1 MDSAG
6 MRRRL
11 SDSSVTGEQPL
22 PLINERPLHGE
33 RRRTRNRSSRSLYP
47 KRWRSF
53 SASRATAPHKRQ
65 SWQELRG
72 LAVDKDLSF
81 CRYCNKGLSA
91 GRFLRSGK
99 RMADQPIYASSI
111 RMRPSVFCYFST
123 ELQYLLDSTSHDNNG
138 LLRDRL
144 WSNPSE
150 VQDLVYLLL
159 DEWRDGKF
167 IDGKPENGKVWDRI
181 TANLSIPN
189 ISVSQVVNKVQ
200 SLKAD
205 YKAFCTLKKQTGV
218 GWNYET
224 NTVEADDVWWDNFT
238 RSCDRAK
245 KFKKQGLANF
255 PELDLLFAESTAAG
269 LNAYSSGQGGET
281 EEEAARVEGQNRYR
295 HGPVG
300 RVTEEHIA
308 SGGLR
313 TDSNGPAPMNTQ
325 SGARKRGSTSIG
337 RRGKEKV
344 QHSSEDLFFDK
355 ANTLIDGMTQC
366 HGASSHFNPTFQAC
380 IEALEKIDPP
390 LTAEQSTRLVGQVG
404 RKSDSSSGHGDQKK
418 DPIVVEDIAGDDE
431 VTHEPTPQ
439 LGRVSWGTPQML
451 WAQFGSGF
459 IANQNKSDA
468 SSFRVVV
475 LTIEQAIKRIEGR
488 MKRPNDDKHT

>member
-111 RMRPSVFCYFST
+111 RMRP
-123 ELQYLLDSTSHDNNG
+123 
-138 LLRDRL
+138 
-144 WSNPSE
+144 
-150 VQDLVYLLL
+150 
-159 DEWRDGKF
+159 
-167 IDGKPENGKVWDRI
+167 
-181 TANLSIPN
+181 
-189 ISVSQVVNKVQ
+189 
-200 SLKAD
+200 AD

-238 RSCDRAK
+238 R
-245 KFKKQGLANF
+245 GLANF

-390 LTAEQSTRLVGQVG
+390 LTAEQYVIVFREL
-404 RKSDSSSGHGDQKK
+404 SGHMDNQTGFLSM
-418 DPIVVEDIAGDDE
+418 PPV
-431 VTHEPTPQ
+431 
-439 LGRVSWGTPQML
+439 RRNC
-451 WAQFGSGF
+451 WAWSL
-459 IANQNKSDA
+459 K
-468 SSFRVVV
+468 
-475 LTIEQAIKRIEGR
+475 
-488 MKRPNDDKHT
+488 

>member
-1 MDSAG
+1 

-33 RRRTRNRSSRSLYP
+33 RRRTRNRSRSLYP

-53 SASRATAPHKRQ
+53 LASTATAPHKRQ

-111 RMRPSVFCYFST
+111 RMRP
-123 ELQYLLDSTSHDNNG
+123 
-138 LLRDRL
+138 RDRL

-181 TANLSIPN
+181 TANMSIPN

-281 EEEAARVEGQNRYR
+281 EEEAARVEGQNVIGT
-295 HGPVG
+295 GP
-300 RVTEEHIA
+300 
-308 SGGLR
+308 S
-313 TDSNGPAPMNTQ
+313 
-325 SGARKRGSTSIG
+325 
-337 RRGKEKV
+337 
-344 QHSSEDLFFDK
+344 
-355 ANTLIDGMTQC
+355 
-366 HGASSHFNPTFQAC
+366 
-380 IEALEKIDPP
+380 
-390 LTAEQSTRLVGQVG
+390 
-404 RKSDSSSGHGDQKK
+404 
-418 DPIVVEDIAGDDE
+418 VV
-431 VTHEPTPQ
+431 
-439 LGRVSWGTPQML
+439 
-451 WAQFGSGF
+451 
-459 IANQNKSDA
+459 
-468 SSFRVVV
+468 
-475 LTIEQAIKRIEGR
+475 
-488 MKRPNDDKHT
+488 